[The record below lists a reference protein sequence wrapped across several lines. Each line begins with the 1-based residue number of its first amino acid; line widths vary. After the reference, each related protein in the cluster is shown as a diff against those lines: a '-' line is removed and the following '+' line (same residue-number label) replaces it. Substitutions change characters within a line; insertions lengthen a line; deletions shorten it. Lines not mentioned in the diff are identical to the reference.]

1 MFRRAAIFVKEQVP
15 ILVIIHKYIAVESL
29 KGITDQTIE
38 NKKYDSKVSA
48 DTDGTFPMFM
58 NIDSLLLIVVKLI
71 PIKTSNY

>member
-48 DTDGTFPMFM
+48 DTFPMFM

-71 PIKTSNY
+71 PIKTSTD

>member
-1 MFRRAAIFVKEQVP
+1 MFRRAAVFVKEQVP

-38 NKKYDSKVSA
+38 NKKYDNKVSA
-48 DTDGTFPMFM
+48 DTFPMFM

-71 PIKTSNY
+71 PIKTSND